1 MTSEIVVSEKYNNSK
16 YLIKRLFFDHMRPYL
31 GIVAIAVICMLFVA
45 ATTGATA
52 LIMENIID
60 DIFLNKNMFMLK
72 MIALSV
78 LGIFLIKG
86 ISMFGQN
93 YLMQCL
99 GQRIITDMQ
108 MALFR
113 HLLHLDL
120 AQVTGESSGKIIS
133 RFTNDINILRQS
145 VVIIMTGMAREILTL
160 AFLVGI
166 MFYQSVSLAL
176 IAFFAFPVAIYPV
189 IRLGRR
195 MRKIS
200 NNTQEQMGE
209 FTHRLDE
216 TFRSSKVIKA
226 YQQEEYEISR
236 ATDAVEKIY
245 ALYKKAARNHSAS
258 SPIVETIGG
267 VAIAAVIL
275 YGGTQ
280 VIEDNT
286 TSGKFF
292 SFITAALMAY
302 RPAKVL
308 SKMNTNLQDGLA
320 AARRLFIL
328 LDTEPTITEKTDA
341 KPLKIDKKGASI
353 RFEDVKFSYSKEKT
367 ALKGLS
373 LEAQAGQTIALVG
386 PSGGGKSTIMN
397 LILRLYDVD
406 SGAIHINDQ
415 DIKDYTVS
423 SIRDNA
429 SYVSQEICLF
439 DDSVAANIAY
449 GNPTASLQ
457 EIENA
462 AKAAAAHDFISKL
475 PDGYRTMIGQDGA
488 TLSGGQRQRISIA
501 RAMLRQSP
509 ILLLD
514 EATSALDKIS
524 ETKIQEAL
532 KKLMKGKT
540 TIVIAHRLS
549 TIENADK
556 IYVIKQGKIAESGK
570 HSTLLRKDGEYKKLY
585 KGIEKNSETGKEN
598 TKK

>member
-1 MTSEIVVSEKYNNSK
+1 MTKEIVVSENYNNSS

-31 GIVAIAVICMLFVA
+31 GTVAIAVICMIFVA
-45 ATTGATA
+45 MTTAGTA
-52 LIMENIID
+52 YIMEHIID
-60 DIFLNKNMFMLK
+60 DVFLNKDMKMLK
-72 MIALSV
+72 VISFGV
-78 LGIFLIKG
+78 FVIFLVKG
-86 ISMFGQN
+86 ICLFGQN

-108 MALFR
+108 MSLFR
-113 HLLHLDL
+113 HLLFLDL
-120 AQVTGESSGKIIS
+120 SQVTGESSGKIIS

-145 VVIIMTGMAREILTL
+145 VVIIMTGMARETLTL
-160 AFLVGI
+160 ALLVAL
-166 MFYQSVSLAL
+166 MFYQSTTLAL
-176 IAFFAFPVAIYPV
+176 IAFIAFPVAIYPV
-189 IRLGRR
+189 IRLGKR

-200 NNTQEQMGE
+200 NNTQESMGD
-209 FTHRLDE
+209 FTQRLDE

-236 ATDAVEKIY
+236 ASDTVEKIY

-280 VIEDNT
+280 VIENST

-328 LDTEPTITEKTDA
+328 LDTEPKIKDKADA
-341 KPLKIDKKGASI
+341 KPLKIGKDGASI
-353 RFEDVKFSYSKEKT
+353 EFEDVKFSYSKEKT
-367 ALKGLS
+367 ALKGIS
-373 LEAQAGQTIALVG
+373 LEAKAGQTIALVG
-386 PSGGGKSTIMN
+386 PSGGGKSTIMS
-397 LILRLYDVD
+397 LILRFYDADEGNVK
-406 SGAIHINDQ
+406 INNGN
-415 DIKDYTVS
+415 IKDYTMS
-423 SIRDNA
+423 SIRDNT
-429 SYVSQEICLF
+429 SYVSQEISLF

-449 GNPTASLQ
+449 GNPTVSMI
-457 EIENA
+457 EIEEA
-462 AKAAAAHDFISKL
+462 AKAAAAHDFITKL
-475 PDGYRTMIGQDGA
+475 PDGYRTIIGQNGA

-501 RAMLRQSP
+501 RAMLRKSP

-524 ETKIQEAL
+524 ENKIQEAL
-532 KKLMKGKT
+532 KKLMVGKT

-549 TIENADK
+549 TIESADK
-556 IYVIKQGKIAESGK
+556 IYVIKQGKVVESGK
-570 HSTLLRKDGEYKKLY
+570 HSTLVRKDGEYKKLY
-585 KGIEKNSETGKEN
+585 KGIHEAGQEDS
-598 TKK
+598 KK